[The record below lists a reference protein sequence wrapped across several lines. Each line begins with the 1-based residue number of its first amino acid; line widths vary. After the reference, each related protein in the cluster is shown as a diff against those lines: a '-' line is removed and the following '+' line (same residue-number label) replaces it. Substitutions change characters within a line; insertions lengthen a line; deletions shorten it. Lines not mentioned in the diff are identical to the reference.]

1 MKNKWA
7 KVSRTV
13 VTIKTE
19 KPVEPDD
26 FEELV
31 NDAEKLQTILS
42 RQSSVT
48 YASLNKYL
56 AKCDGYWMK
65 QFLECDALYIMFNLL
80 NFMGS
85 KAGSGFRDTVL
96 QLQIVTVIKTIM
108 NDRTG
113 IDYLLHEENQIVIQL
128 ALGW

>member
-56 AKCDGYWMK
+56 AKCDGCLLYTSPSPR
-65 QFLECDALYIMFNLL
+65 DATLSRMP
-80 NFMGS
+80 S
-85 KAGSGFRDTVL
+85 SA
-96 QLQIVTVIKTIM
+96 
-108 NDRTG
+108 
-113 IDYLLHEENQIVIQL
+113 
-128 ALGW
+128 